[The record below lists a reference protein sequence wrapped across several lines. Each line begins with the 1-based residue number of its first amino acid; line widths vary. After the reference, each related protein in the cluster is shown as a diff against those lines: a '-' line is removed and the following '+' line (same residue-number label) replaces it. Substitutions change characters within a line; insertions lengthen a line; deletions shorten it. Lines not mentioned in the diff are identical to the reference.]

1 MPTGRLTAAERVGR
15 SLGLLRR
22 GARAALQGIR
32 RRGGGGEV
40 QAERPGDVVREA
52 ARRVGNRLRRR

>member
-1 MPTGRLTAAERVGR
+1 MPTGRLTGRERVGR

-22 GARAALQGIR
+22 GARAVVQGIR

-40 QAERPGDVVREA
+40 QAERPGDVVREG
-52 ARRVGNRLRRR
+52 ARRIRDRITGR